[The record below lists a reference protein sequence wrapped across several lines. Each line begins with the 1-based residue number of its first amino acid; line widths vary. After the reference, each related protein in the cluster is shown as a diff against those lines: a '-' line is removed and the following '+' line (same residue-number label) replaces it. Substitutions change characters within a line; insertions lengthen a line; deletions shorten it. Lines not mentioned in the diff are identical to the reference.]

1 MPLSPLK
8 IKTNVVKR
16 INKEHAGYLK
26 EAETQQKR
34 IDKLIAEGADE
45 ADVRKQKEVLG
56 ETNQMIPDVKKR
68 LANAYQD
75 LQNQVENS
83 ENADID
89 ELQEAQTV
97 LSEISATQ

>member
-16 INKEHAGYLK
+16 ISKEHAGYLK

-45 ADVRKQKEVLG
+45 ADVRKQ
-56 ETNQMIPDVKKR
+56 
-68 LANAYQD
+68 A
-75 LQNQVENS
+75 S
-83 ENADID
+83 
-89 ELQEAQTV
+89 
-97 LSEISATQ
+97 

>member
-1 MPLSPLK
+1 
-8 IKTNVVKR
+8 
-16 INKEHAGYLK
+16 
-26 EAETQQKR
+26 
-34 IDKLIAEGADE
+34 
-45 ADVRKQKEVLG
+45 
-56 ETNQMIPDVKKR
+56 MIPDVKKR

-75 LQNQVENS
+75 LQNQVVNIDPMRNICIEANYLHYQENS